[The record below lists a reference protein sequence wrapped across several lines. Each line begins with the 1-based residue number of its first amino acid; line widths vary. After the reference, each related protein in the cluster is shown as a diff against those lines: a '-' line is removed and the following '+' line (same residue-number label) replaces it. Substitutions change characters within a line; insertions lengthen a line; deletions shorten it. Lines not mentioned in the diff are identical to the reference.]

1 MKCFACCVDL
11 GEESHDHTQTQNA
24 NSPYP
29 QTIMAPPPDHNL
41 GLLLPNGTRLVHG
54 AGAASR
60 DAFSPNLGISGRL
73 QTFSVGHA
81 NDPSVAPCFCGPQGC
96 LMFDIE
102 TRMPRHVH
110 MAVDPSDPRKKSYVV
125 EKIMVMDGVAVAEL
139 GGEIYVIPP
148 YTLVLIGAGVP
159 HTWTACP
166 VGIDFG
172 ELGFDM
178 AQSEEGPG
186 GRGSKVVSTGRF
198 VAVFEYEAPTGFFP
212 TAQTETL
219 AAEEEYIECQDLH
232 SIRIPAMSAEELM
245 EKAWFVWGREIRKVA
260 KSA

>member
-1 MKCFACCVDL
+1 
-11 GEESHDHTQTQNA
+11 
-24 NSPYP
+24 
-29 QTIMAPPPDHNL
+29 MAHPLDHNSL
-41 GLLLPNGTRLVHG
+41 GLVLPNGTRLVHG

-60 DAFSPNLGISGRL
+60 DAFPPSLGIPGRL
-73 QTFSVGHA
+73 QTFSLGHA
-81 NDPSVAPCFCGPQGC
+81 NDPSAAPCFCGPQGC
-96 LMFDIE
+96 LTFDTE

-110 MAVDPSDPRKKSYVV
+110 MASDLSGPASKKRYIV

-178 AQSEEGPG
+178 TQSEEGPG
-186 GRGSKVVSTGRF
+186 GCGSKVVSTGRF

-212 TAQTETL
+212 TAQTERL
-219 AAEEEYIECQDLH
+219 AKEEDYVECQDLH